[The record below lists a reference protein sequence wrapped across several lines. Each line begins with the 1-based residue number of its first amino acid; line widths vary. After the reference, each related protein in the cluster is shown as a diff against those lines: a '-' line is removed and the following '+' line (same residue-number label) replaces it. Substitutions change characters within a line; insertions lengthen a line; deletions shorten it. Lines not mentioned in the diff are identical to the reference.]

1 MQRFLPAATV
11 SLHFAEDGISRRYF
25 ICSLIVRIFIEK
37 LLCAGAQNGHLEHVS
52 EQRKKKKNLA
62 FVCVCGGDTDKKQS
76 QISGNLGT
84 PCTRLAG

>member
-37 LLCAGAQNGHLEHVS
+37 LLCAGAQNGHLEHIS
-52 EQRKKKKNLA
+52 EQRKKEKESC
-62 FVCVCGGDTDKKQS
+62 FRVCVGGWI
-76 QISGNLGT
+76 QIKIISKL
-84 PCTRLAG
+84 RSM